1 MSIEIIFSEFG
12 RKRYSG
18 GWGSANNPLPTQ
30 RLEPTYSS
38 VKKYFPDAKI
48 VLYTDTPDLVS
59 EFKNT
64 NIEIR
69 LVVPP
74 FDKSHNRY
82 GNRCNDFYKIV
93 GLLNIEKDVGMA
105 IDSDMVFCNNN
116 VKHITEITKKVGCC
130 FVKSPRMIGHKE
142 LNAIDGTGTK
152 YSETDFI
159 TPTQGSPITF
169 YKNDNRCRKLL
180 EHIENSFRNSPHRL
194 VATVLNSIWETG
206 IYPYILPFVWCVC
219 SNNME
224 FQNVKGNYIIL
235 HIGDPIVYK
244 YWKEHLYQV

>member
-48 VLYTDTPDLVS
+48 VLYTDTPNLVS
-59 EFKNT
+59 EYKD
-64 NIEIR
+64 IEIR
-69 LVVPP
+69 LVDPP
-74 FDKSHNRY
+74 FDKSHHRY
-82 GNRCNDFYKIV
+82 GYHCADFYKIV

-105 IDSDMVFCNNN
+105 IDSYMVFCNNN
-116 VKHITEITKKVGCC
+116 VKHIIEITKKFGCC
-130 FVKSPRMIGHKE
+130 LVKSPRMIGHCE

-152 YSETDFI
+152 HSETDFI
-159 TPTQGSPITF
+159 TPTAVTPITF

-180 EHIENSFRNSPHRL
+180 EYVEKSFRNSPHRL

-206 IYPYILPFVWCVC
+206 IYPYTLPFVWCVC

-224 FQNVKGNYIIL
+224 FQNVKDNYIIL
-235 HIGDPIVYK
+235 HIGDPTVYK
-244 YWKEHLYQV
+244 YWEKTYLK